1 MRRAPV
7 ALMCCCHAP
16 ALLPIVTSE
25 CSPSISF
32 SLVAWNQGTNL
43 VALTG
48 LSTTEPSSAD
58 GNSSGLEEDEEELGR
73 GAEAQVVPQTPDQE
87 AFLKEHFVTLAEL
100 SNPGSLS
107 SVRTNQRVQM
117 FRPS

>member
-1 MRRAPV
+1 M
-7 ALMCCCHAP
+7 LC
-16 ALLPIVTSE
+16 E
-25 CSPSISF
+25 CNPSISF
-32 SLVAWNQGTNL
+32 SLVARNQGTSL

-58 GNSSGLEEDEEELGR
+58 GNSSGLEEDEEEMGR
-73 GAEAQVVPQTPDQE
+73 GGEAQVVPQTPDQE

-107 SVRTNQRVQM
+107 STSGGIKCSGH
-117 FRPS
+117 PELGL

>member
-1 MRRAPV
+1 M
-7 ALMCCCHAP
+7 
-16 ALLPIVTSE
+16 TSD
-25 CSPSISF
+25 CSPSFSF
-32 SLVAWNQGTNL
+32 SLVARSQGTNL
-43 VALTG
+43 VALPG

-58 GNSSGLEEDEEELGR
+58 GNSSGLEEDEEEMGR

-107 SVRTNQRVQM
+107 SMGTNQRDQM
-117 FRPS
+117 FRP

>member
-1 MRRAPV
+1 MEPR
-7 ALMCCCHAP
+7 HK
-16 ALLPIVTSE
+16 SGG
-25 CSPSISF
+25 F
-32 SLVAWNQGTNL
+32 NW
-43 VALTG
+43 

-58 GNSSGLEEDEEELGR
+58 GNSSGLEEDEEEMGR

-107 SVRTNQRVQM
+107 SIRTNQRDQM
-117 FRPS
+117 FRPSLTGPLMDF